1 MKNSINRVFRTTAS
15 VIVLTALTG
24 IAGTASAQD
33 APSDEIIVTGIRQ
46 ALETAIAEKRASN
59 NLQEIIQAEDIGK
72 LPDQNLA
79 EVLENITGIQITR
92 TAGVGTGVQIRG
104 TDANRTEING
114 VSSVG

>member
-15 VIVLTALTG
+15 VIVLTALTALTG

-72 LPDQNLA
+72 LPKLC
-79 EVLENITGIQITR
+79 LR
-92 TAGVGTGVQIRG
+92 PVQCICW
-104 TDANRTEING
+104 
-114 VSSVG
+114 